1 MALTTKTAVT
11 TTVIIAVTVTATIIT
26 AEQVVEIHQAVIL
39 PRKRN
44 IRKKAKKL
52 LLKESD
58 IK

>member
-1 MALTTKTAVT
+1 M
-11 TTVIIAVTVTATIIT
+11 TVTAAIIT
-26 AEQVVEIHQAVIL
+26 AEQVVKIHQAVIL